1 MRKSPLAALLL
12 LILSAVLSAKL
23 ANPDLNAAYK
33 VNKTK
38 SRVEFLVHSFFA
50 DINGV
55 FSSYQVAL
63 RAPTPRVEDM
73 SLSINADAVSVQL
86 GSSDKDKTIRGQHF
100 FWVAK
105 YPTIV
110 LVSRRIVAD
119 PGNPSRFKMD
129 ADFTLRG
136 VTKPVIVQ
144 LLLEPGDVG
153 HRRLRGELSF
163 DRRAF
168 GMTYNMPFNHISD
181 SVQMRFDLAMEG
193 GPPRT

>member
-1 MRKSPLAALLL
+1 MGKSPLPGLLL

-23 ANPDLNAAYK
+23 ANPDPLAAYK

-38 SRVEFLVHSFFA
+38 SRVEFLVHSTFA
-50 DINGV
+50 NINGI

-63 RAPTPRVEDM
+63 HPPTPRVEDM
-73 SLSINADAVSVQL
+73 SLSIKADAASL
-86 GSSDKDKTIRGQHF
+86 RTGSSDKDKKIKGQHF
-100 FWVAK
+100 FWVTE
-105 YPTIV
+105 YPTV
-110 LVSRRIVAD
+110 TLVSRRIVAD
-119 PGNPSRFKMD
+119 PGNPSRFKME

-136 VTKPVIVQ
+136 VTKPVTVQ

-153 HRRLRGELSF
+153 HRRLRGELSV

-181 SVQMRFDLAMEG
+181 AVQVRFDLDMEG
-193 GPPRT
+193 GPPTT